1 MERVGRI
8 HPFKAAGRKRET
20 LGPLAHKYS
29 EISTGT
35 LRRCT
40 HVGAR
45 VNGETSDAREHSGL
59 GRVSGGE
66 ALRSQREKEG
76 GPGGDGQSG
85 GMEVERAFAWGDG
98 HTMQCADDILLSCT
112 PATCTV

>member
-8 HPFKAAGRKRET
+8 HPFKAAGRKREP

-59 GRVSGGE
+59 GRVSGGGGI
-66 ALRSQREKEG
+66 KKPEG
-76 GPGGDGQSG
+76 KGRGARWRWAKWGYGGGKSLCLG
-85 GMEVERAFAWGDG
+85 
-98 HTMQCADDILLSCT
+98 
-112 PATCTV
+112 